1 MQLYRSDEQIA
12 RDEKA
17 QAILQA
23 GNSISAVEAKSVQQ
37 RHKLIAKR
45 AKNLQSVGDDKRLLP
60 IMHYEKLLLE
70 KRLDEVNKFLSSV
83 EY

>member
-1 MQLYRSDEQIA
+1 MQHYRSDEQIA

-23 GNSISAVEAKSVQQ
+23 GNLISAVEAKSVHK
-37 RHKLIAKR
+37 RHKMIAKR
-45 AKNLQSVGDDKRLLP
+45 AKNLQLVSDDRLLP

-70 KRLDEVNKFLSSV
+70 QRLDEINKYLSSV